1 MTPPS
6 DLPLIFEIY
15 GWNAAA
21 LRPFRKACT
30 VNFIIVVS
38 SIVILRIISSFCEK
52 CKYFI
57 IPFSYVTAFSIGLL
71 TFIIIQHRS
80 VTFLKF
86 FSTRKKP
93 RLPRRTR
100 LTFPFMRLMFLACL
114 IVLAPENLLAALLPL
129 SQTTSPLLFAR
140 S

>member
-21 LRPFRKACT
+21 LRPFRKAYT

-71 TFIIIQHRS
+71 TSIIIQYRS

-100 LTFPFMRLMFLACL
+100 LTFPIYAAQVSCMSYRFGARKPACCASSSVANH
-114 IVLAPENLLAALLPL
+114 ISAFVC
-129 SQTTSPLLFAR
+129 S
-140 S
+140 